1 MKRIHL
7 TIAPLLL
14 VALAASTQSQAAVPD
29 LINYQAYVTDA
40 GGTPIGT
47 GTPVNRTVVFR
58 FWNHATDSADPN
70 RLYGESQTVTI
81 NEGDFSVLIG
91 QGTPTGEVNVY
102 ASIADVFA
110 GAEVFLGI
118 TVDDGDGNLANDS
131 EISPRQQIVTTAF
144 AFRSKVAESVTDLA
158 ITTGMLAGNAVT
170 ENQLGPGAVTSAKL
184 DTDAVSSGNIVN
196 GTVASVDL
204 ANNAVTNNK
213 ILADAVTGAKIAPG
227 TIQASDLQAGAV
239 TGGFGG
245 VIADGTV
252 TASDLATDSVG
263 PSEIATNAVGADEL
277 AANSVFSVDIV
288 NGQVISDD
296 LGFETITATLENLRI
311 VRGAGSAAGS
321 VGPVNGPVWGSG
333 FTYQKTGGAVEV
345 TFNTPFTNTPSVTAN
360 AFTDIGPAICTI
372 SEIGN
377 NGFKIIIWD
386 VNAFGVNS
394 PFIFIAIGPR

>member
-184 DTDAVSSGNIVN
+184 DTDAV
-196 GTVASVDL
+196 
-204 ANNAVTNNK
+204 
-213 ILADAVTGAKIAPG
+213 TGAKIAPG

-333 FTYQKTGGAVEV
+333 FT
-345 TFNTPFTNTPSVTAN
+345 
-360 AFTDIGPAICTI
+360 
-372 SEIGN
+372 
-377 NGFKIIIWD
+377 
-386 VNAFGVNS
+386 
-394 PFIFIAIGPR
+394 